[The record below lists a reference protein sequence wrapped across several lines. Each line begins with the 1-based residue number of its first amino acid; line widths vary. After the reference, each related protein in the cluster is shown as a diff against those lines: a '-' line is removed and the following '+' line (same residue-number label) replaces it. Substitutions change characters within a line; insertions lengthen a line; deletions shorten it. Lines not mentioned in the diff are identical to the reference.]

1 MKNVKMNKLKPVG
14 KKRTGL
20 WVFLALVLLV
30 TGACIWYVNDYY
42 HAEAY
47 VDAYLQSSDNVTVT
61 IEDNIVFL
69 DGTGTASIT
78 REEQQKQT
86 VEAIIKMIGIL

>member
-1 MKNVKMNKLKPVG
+1 
-14 KKRTGL
+14 
-20 WVFLALVLLV
+20 LLV